1 MAGQTTSTKPTGL
14 FATLL
19 RQQRRLSGLT
29 QRELAERAGIS
40 ERAISDL
47 ERGINQR
54 PQRETAN
61 MLCAALNLQGGERDQ
76 FLTAARHRPLPSP
89 TGPLHPSIP
98 APEYP
103 LIGREAEIAAI
114 EAALRRPEGRLVTL
128 TGPGGVGK
136 TRLAIAIARRLSGHF
151 QDGVIFVRLEGLA
164 DPALVLPTV
173 AAALHLGEATG
184 EQTLAER
191 IAEYLGQHDLL
202 LVLDNLEHLLAAA
215 AEISALAPMAGGSRI
230 LITSREAPHLSGE
243 QVIAIHPFPLPS
255 EEVAPQGKDEHAAV
269 ALFVERALAHRF
281 ALPVDPSSEEGER
294 NLRHI
299 AEICR
304 WLDGLPLAIE
314 LAAAQVQLFPPAV
327 ILPMLQHAGLPLL
340 TGGAADRPARL
351 RTMEAAIGWS
361 YALLPPAEQAL
372 FRALASFAGSFSL
385 PAAAAVAGVGS
396 ATFDPRR
403 PLDDLDQDLLATIM
417 ALARKNL
424 VVADSTAPAHASPR
438 FRLLEPIRLFALH
451 QLRAAGEEPA
461 IRLRNAEFFTD
472 LAAQL
477 DPLTFGPEM
486 EIWLTQ
492 QVLDLDNFRAAMDWA
507 LKAGEGDLLVR
518 TAGNVAQLWKLRGQF
533 SEARQRIAQAL
544 AVDTGSTPTNRW
556 FLRFWAVTF
565 AMEVGDLADAHALA
579 SELLAIGQADHD
591 PVGAGVGY
599 ALLSRVA
606 GAQGSHHAGAELA
619 RRSVALLEPAGR
631 DEWTGLGWL
640 RLGVELHHLGELDAA
655 RDALLRALAYR
666 RSEPFAGCEAYAL
679 LSLGAVWFDLN
690 DAEAAL
696 AAYQESLD
704 LARREENMTA
714 LVAALYGLADLTRR
728 YSAEACLA
736 QRLVHAAEALRL
748 RHGLGHEQMGSAVTA
763 WFATLPLRECQLD
776 AHWNVTPLR
785 DLLAETAMFQPILA
799 SNAPGEMAPPL
810 LAAFG
815 SMQ

>member
-1 MAGQTTSTKPTGL
+1 MAGQTITPNPTGP

-54 PQRETAN
+54 PQRETAA

-76 FLTAARHRPLPSP
+76 FLIAARHRPLPSP

-103 LIGREAEIAAI
+103 LIGRHTEIAAI

-151 QDGVIFVRLEGLA
+151 GDGVMFVRLEGLA
-164 DPALVLPTV
+164 DPALVLPTI
-173 AAALHLGEATG
+173 AAALQLGEATG
-184 EQTLAER
+184 EQTLAQR
-191 IAEYLGQHDLL
+191 LSDHLGRHDLL
-202 LVLDNLEHLLAAA
+202 LVLDNLEHLLPAA
-215 AEISALAPMAGGSRI
+215 AEIGALLPPGARSRI
-230 LITSREAPHLSGE
+230 LITSREAPHLSNE
-243 QVIAIHPFPLPS
+243 QVIAVQPFPLPDEDAAPS
-255 EEVAPQGKDEHAAV
+255 GREEPAAV
-269 ALFVERALAHRF
+269 ALFVERALTHRF
-281 ALPVDPSSEEGER
+281 ALPVDPQSSEGES

-361 YALLPPAEQAL
+361 YALLPPPEQTL

-403 PLDDLDQDLLATIM
+403 PLENLDPDLLATVM
-417 ALARKNL
+417 ALARKHL
-424 VVADSTAPAHASPR
+424 IVAETAVPAHAAPR
-438 FRLLEPIRLFALH
+438 FRLLEPIRLFALQ
-451 QLRAAGEEPA
+451 QLRAVGEEQSV
-461 IRLRNAEFFTD
+461 RLRHAQFFTD

-477 DPLTFGPEM
+477 DPLTFGPET
-486 EIWLTQ
+486 EVWLTQ

-507 LKAGEGDLLVR
+507 LAAGEDDLLVR
-518 TAGNVAQLWKLRGQF
+518 TAGNVAQLWKLRGHIH
-533 SEARQRIAQAL
+533 EARQRLAQAL
-544 AVDTGSTPTNRW
+544 AVDAGSTPTNRW

-565 AMEVGDLADAHALA
+565 AMEVGDLAGAHTLA
-579 SELLAIGQADHD
+579 SELLAIGKADDD

-599 ALLSRVA
+599 ALLSRVE
-606 GAQGSHHAGAELA
+606 GAMGRHDAGAELA
-619 RRSVALLEPAGR
+619 RRAVHLLEPVGR
-631 DEWTGLGWL
+631 DEWTGLGWV
-640 RLGVELHHLGELDAA
+640 RLGVELHHLGELAAA

-666 RSEPFAGCEAYAL
+666 RSEPFAGCVAYAL
-679 LSLGAVWFDLN
+679 LSLGAVWFDLH
-690 DAEAAL
+690 DAEAAF
-696 AAYQESLD
+696 AAYRESLD
-704 LARREENMTA
+704 LAQREENMTA
-714 LVAALYGLADLTRR
+714 LAAALYGLADVTRR
-728 YSAEACLA
+728 YGADACLPN
-736 QRLVHAAEALRL
+736 RLAGTAEGLRL
-748 RHGLGHEQMGSAVTA
+748 RHGLGREQMGAEAAAWLAVA
-763 WFATLPLRECQLD
+763 PRSGCDREDGAGGAPLHE
-776 AHWNVTPLR
+776 
-785 DLLAETAMFQPILA
+785 LLAELAQFQPTLA
-799 SNAPGEMAPPL
+799 GSNPAEPAPSL